1 MEVKF
6 SKSLMI
12 AASLVLALV
21 AVALIFASEEWAANF
36 GIESSAALTITAQ
49 VLGAFMASFAMLN
62 WMSKGMTLGGIYGR
76 PIVIANLLHF
86 SMNGILFTRLSFTN
100 DEPILWAAAIISGA
114 LALAFAR
121 LAFWS

>member
-1 MEVKF
+1 MEIKF

-36 GIESSAALTITAQ
+36 GIEPSAALNITAQ
-49 VLGAFMASFAMLN
+49 VLGAFMVGFAMLN

-86 SMNGILFTRLSFTN
+86 SMNSILFTKLSVSYS
-100 DEPILWAAAIISGA
+100 EPILWVAAAISA
-114 LALAFAR
+114 VLALAFVR

>member
-21 AVALIFASEEWAANF
+21 GVALIFASEEWAANF

-86 SMNGILFTRLSFTN
+86 SMNSILFTKLSLTN
-100 DEPILWAAAIISGA
+100 NEPILWAAAIISGA

>member
-86 SMNGILFTRLSFTN
+86 SMNGILFTRFSFTN

-114 LALAFAR
+114 FALAFAR

>member
-21 AVALIFASEEWAANF
+21 AMALIFASEEWAANF
-36 GIESSAALTITAQ
+36 GIEPSPALNITAQ
-49 VLGAFMASFAMLN
+49 VLGVFMVSFAMLN

-86 SMNGILFTRLSFTN
+86 SMNAILFTKLSVAYS
-100 DEPILWAAAIISGA
+100 EPILWAAAAISTV

>member
-21 AVALIFASEEWAANF
+21 AVALIFASEEWATNF
-36 GIESSAALTITAQ
+36 GIQPSAALNITAQ

-86 SMNGILFTRLSFTN
+86 SMNAILFIKLSVAN
-100 DEPILWAAAIISGA
+100 SEPILWAAAAISA
-114 LALAFAR
+114 VLALAFAR